1 MVLGL
6 VLCLV
11 LVVFQDLNYRKI
23 HVVLPVLLFLFSIV
37 LFNRKLELKSTIYIY
52 NILFFVLII
61 GVLVLYMSVKNKRLL
76 NPFKHYFGLGD
87 LLFFLGVTP
96 LFLTYNFV
104 LFFIL
109 SMVFSLLLQLMIQKK
124 KEDKTI
130 PLAGYSALLLL
141 LFIGKD
147 LLLHYNKITIL

>member
-1 MVLGL
+1 VVLGL
-6 VLCLV
+6 VFS
-11 LVVFQDLNYRKI
+11 LVVVVIQDLNYRKI
-23 HVVLPVLLFLFSIV
+23 HVVLPVLVFLFSIV
-37 LFNRKLELKSTIYIY
+37 LFNRKLELKSAIYIT
-52 NILFFVLII
+52 NIVFFLLII
-61 GVLVLYMSVKNKRLL
+61 GVLVLYMSVKNKKLL
-76 NPFKHYFGLGD
+76 NPFDHYFGLGD
-87 LLFFLGVTP
+87 LLFFLGITP

-109 SMVFSLLLQLMIQKK
+109 SMVFSIVLQLMIQNK